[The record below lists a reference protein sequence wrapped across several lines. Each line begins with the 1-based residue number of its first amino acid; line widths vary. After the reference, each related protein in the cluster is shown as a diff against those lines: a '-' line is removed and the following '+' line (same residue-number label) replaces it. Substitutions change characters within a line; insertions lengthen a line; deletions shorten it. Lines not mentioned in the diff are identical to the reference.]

1 MSKKKHITILSILL
15 LVTGIISF
23 FVAIGFLVGFPIIG
37 KLIGEFVE
45 DSIANTIL
53 TYVGAGVGS
62 LLLVISIPA
71 IVAGIGLIYHRSWA
85 RILALIVCFTKLFS
99 FPFGTIL
106 GIYGIWVLMHD
117 ESIEIF
123 KN

>member
-45 DSIANTIL
+45 NPIANTVL

-62 LLLVISIPA
+62 LLLVISIPV

-117 ESIEIF
+117 ESIEIL

>member
-15 LVTGIISF
+15 LDSGIISF

-37 KLIGEFVE
+37 KFVG
-45 DSIANTIL
+45 DSIANTVL

-85 RILALIVCFTKLFS
+85 RILALIVCFTNFRSGSKFTPKYL
-99 FPFGTIL
+99 
-106 GIYGIWVLMHD
+106 
-117 ESIEIF
+117 
-123 KN
+123 